1 MKKIIFTSILGLSV
15 ILTACG
21 TEGNNDTPSVT
32 TGSDTPQTEATSEE
46 EINVDLAT
54 ETVAE
59 EQAKEEQIIDDQEQA
74 HLAMMR
80 EALSMYVDVD
90 FNKDTKIFELT
101 PTNEQLIS
109 EIEMLEYGVGFSE
122 WNEMVNGL
130 KSMSATNRDSLGE
143 GYGLT
148 LANPFNEDNIILWI
162 VDGEVVYNVVDDL

>member
-21 TEGNNDTPSVT
+21 TEGNNDTPSVKAT
-32 TGSDTPQTEATSEE
+32 NDTPQTEATSEE
-46 EINVDLAT
+46 TNVDLAT
-54 ETVAE
+54 ETVEE

-74 HLAMMR
+74 HLAMMQ

-101 PTNEQLIS
+101 PTNEQLIA
-109 EIEMLEYGVGFSE
+109 EIEMLEYGVGFAE
-122 WNEMVNGL
+122 WGEMVNGL